1 MEIARRRS
9 DRVKTKRS
17 AYTPAKTAR
26 KAVTV
31 ASTSD
36 KSSKVNTT
44 DHSAEYALNKNKA
57 IRQKLDASNRSFAV
71 VPEFSPGNLVL
82 TFTAGAYEEFK
93 IVSLSVLQG
102 QGLSLRR
109 TNTTDINKA
118 VVSESVV
125 VNDAQNKLYVL
136 NFYNTSSKVVLNGN
150 QLHMSVFIS
159 STLPDILNVLDHNKD
174 FITINSKI
182 RQCCTAYLNSNQASC
197 TRTTDINTSI
207 QQDQYQH
214 SKQNSASASLKSLIN
229 ASDQQQNDYCPT
241 CENLCSS
248 DDKAVECEICNKWLH
263 YKCENFTVKEA
274 DEIENNLSLQY
285 NCNSCKTLKSLQSDL
300 LVSQLKHAPE
310 NTGIQPTTSI
320 RSRSENSD
328 TSTNLSHPTVLD
340 STPPG
345 LNNCNV
351 YPIPVTISAT
361 PATTCNNT
369 NILEEEIKHLKSQ
382 LGLKDK
388 QLKTKESL
396 ICKQD
401 SEIKLMKKELTTN
414 RALTIKLEQDKK
426 DLEHSLLI
434 QQQKPSNTVH
444 EPSAFNREDNS
455 RSYAMEQRVRS
466 LEFELLKQDNKISN
480 LADKFIDFKIDNG
493 RKQPRTRKKKQK
505 VINNQTADQFK
516 YEKPS
521 NDSCTNIL
529 FDSELEMRDDE
540 AGDEQS
546 PGHSISYTE
555 QSPFLGYTRAPKR
568 HLPHMNYSP
577 PKKPMYH
584 PPPTRHPNHVRLTSN
599 LVYLYKLIKRS
610 DIILLQEH
618 WLYSHE
624 KDNLYTNFTDF
635 NCHIKCFDDG
645 IIDDVVDRKRGH
657 AGVAIC
663 VNDKYSPY
671 LEKLP
676 DGSNR
681 IAAIRLNFDVPL
693 VIISVYLPSRSN
705 NYSRDDYLS
714 VLDEL
719 IEIVTKYRDSANILI
734 GGDMNA
740 SIFRN
745 HPRDNDFKNFLRNNN
760 LRIPDNCVECSTFY
774 HFNNRDESQIDYFI
788 QNFDIIN
795 TYCTYSRESANTST
809 HDPIMVS
816 VLIKTSDKPNAIPK
830 SKHLQRINWNKI
842 DKCEYQRLLELNLQ
856 SKITEIDNLS
866 IENFDEFVIS
876 ACEIIT
882 QTADSLQPPNSRKRG
897 KNSRY
902 WTPNMTEILNRSK
915 YHYWMWK
922 QEGTS
927 DKLSI
932 HYQQMRVL
940 KKKLRSEQRKIE
952 SAKRQSKFT
961 DIMSLSDRNDEN
973 FYTLINNQRNLV
985 YHNILIFKPYYS
997 NYIQKWTC
1005 LSCFQE
1011 KGETERGS
1019 WFLQEN
1025 YYY

>member
-1 MEIARRRS
+1 
-9 DRVKTKRS
+9 
-17 AYTPAKTAR
+17 
-26 KAVTV
+26 
-31 ASTSD
+31 
-36 KSSKVNTT
+36 
-44 DHSAEYALNKNKA
+44 
-57 IRQKLDASNRSFAV
+57 
-71 VPEFSPGNLVL
+71 
-82 TFTAGAYEEFK
+82 
-93 IVSLSVLQG
+93 
-102 QGLSLRR
+102 
-109 TNTTDINKA
+109 
-118 VVSESVV
+118 
-125 VNDAQNKLYVL
+125 
-136 NFYNTSSKVVLNGN
+136 
-150 QLHMSVFIS
+150 MSVFIS
-159 STLPDILNVLDHNKD
+159 STLPHILNVLDHNKD

-182 RQCCTAYLNSNQASC
+182 RQCCTVYLNSNQASC

-263 YKCENFTVKEA
+263 YKCENLTVKEA

-340 STPPG
+340 STPPR

-361 PATTCNNT
+361 PATCNNT
-369 NILEEEIKHLKSQ
+369 NILEEEIKNLKSQ

-401 SEIKLMKKELTTN
+401 SEIKLMKKELATN

-434 QQQKPSNTVH
+434 QQQKPSNTAH

-521 NDSCTNIL
+521 NDSCRNIL

-546 PGHSISYTE
+546 PGHKTYVPPSSDKTSESCPSTKCPSTISSDPEISDPESTI
-555 QSPFLGYTRAPKR
+555 SPIESVKNLTT
-568 HLPHMNYSP
+568 HLLNIFSF
-577 PKKPMYH
+577 
-584 PPPTRHPNHVRLTSN
+584 NFEGLTSN

-610 DIILLQEH
+610 DNILLQEH

-663 VNDKYSPY
+663 VNNKYSPY
-671 LEKLP
+671 LEKLL

-774 HFNNRDESQIDYFI
+774 HFKNRDESQIDYFI

-902 WTPNMTEILNRSK
+902 WTPNMTDILNRSK

-932 HYQQMRVL
+932 HYQQMRVF

-952 SAKRQSKFT
+952 SKKGKPKEDPGSYRKITITNPVGKLTEKLHLVRNKDNISNIQSPLQKGFTQGEIPLVAALILTELHTEAKENGNPLIIALTDAKSAFDVVWHDGLLREMNKAGLCGDNWLLFKDWYKGLNSNIKWQGQTSRTFLESQGVRQGGVWSPTAYKIF
-961 DIMSLSDRNDEN
+961 INSLLTTHETYRIGFSYW
-973 FYTLINNQRNLV
+973 FNLCRS
-985 YHNILIFKPYYS
+985 PDS
-997 NYIQKWTC
+997 
-1005 LSCFQE
+1005 
-1011 KGETERGS
+1011 RR
-1019 WFLQEN
+1019 
-1025 YYY
+1025 